1 MEVVGGGTGAYE
13 HGPGIDGVDTYMSNV
28 ALLPVEV
35 AETEY
40 NVRILRSELVEG
52 SAGPGER
59 PGGLGIRREYQIL
72 DSPQLAT
79 WYCEQV
85 ETEHRP
91 RGAGGGGDAEPT
103 RVIAL
108 GPEGE
113 VVSTASKTSQVLQP
127 GSVIRVETSGGGG
140 YGEA

>member
-1 MEVVGGGTGAYE
+1 
-13 HGPGIDGVDTYMSNV
+13 
-28 ALLPVEV
+28 
-35 AETEY
+35 
-40 NVRILRSELVEG
+40 LRSELVEG

-108 GPEGE
+108 GPE
-113 VVSTASKTSQVLQP
+113 
-127 GSVIRVETSGGGG
+127 
-140 YGEA
+140 